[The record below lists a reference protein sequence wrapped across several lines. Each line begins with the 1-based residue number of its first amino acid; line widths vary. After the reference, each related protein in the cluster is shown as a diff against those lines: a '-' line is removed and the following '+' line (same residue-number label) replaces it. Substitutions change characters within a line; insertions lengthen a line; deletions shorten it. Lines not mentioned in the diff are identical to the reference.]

1 MRRRR
6 AQAAAYVLGLPS
18 RGEEARLAARERDD
32 VAFAAEAARLR
43 GVASR
48 LAALDR
54 EDWNLP
60 EPPPLAHPAL
70 RPARPAR
77 RGAAALAGP
86 LRLTLRPA
94 VAALA
99 AVALLAAGAA
109 AGALLRAPGDDGAA
123 PPVARVALDRFGDA
137 PAGAHAHALIVERG
151 RRTMTL
157 EVSGLA
163 PTRGGTFYEVW
174 MLRSPTQLV
183 SVGSFRVDAGGRARV
198 TFPVAADAHRFPIVD
213 VSREPADG
221 DPRHSSDSVLRS
233 RPIRS

>member
-1 MRRRR
+1 
-6 AQAAAYVLGLPS
+6 
-18 RGEEARLAARERDD
+18 
-32 VAFAAEAARLR
+32 
-43 GVASR
+43 
-48 LAALDR
+48 
-54 EDWNLP
+54 
-60 EPPPLAHPAL
+60 
-70 RPARPAR
+70 
-77 RGAAALAGP
+77 
-86 LRLTLRPA
+86 
-94 VAALA
+94 
-99 AVALLAAGAA
+99 
-109 AGALLRAPGDDGAA
+109 
-123 PPVARVALDRFGDA
+123 VARVTLARFGDA
-137 PAGAHAHALIVERG
+137 PAGAHAQALIVERG

-198 TFPVAADAHRFPIVD
+198 TFPVAADVHRFPIVD

>member
-6 AQAAAYVLGLPS
+6 AQAAAHVLGLPS
-18 RGEEARLAARERDD
+18 PAEEARLAARERED
-32 VAFAAEAARLR
+32 VVFAAEAARLR
-43 GVASR
+43 GVALR
-48 LAALDR
+48 LAALAAD
-54 EDWNLP
+54 DWNLP

-70 RPARPAR
+70 RPARSAR
-77 RGAAALAGP
+77 PR
-86 LRLTLRPA
+86 RLTLRPA

-109 AGALLRAPGDDGAA
+109 AGALLEAPGDEGAA
-123 PPVARVALDRFGDA
+123 PPVARVTLARFGDA
-137 PAGAHAHALIVERG
+137 PARAHAQALVGVRG

-163 PTRGGTFYEVW
+163 PTHGGTFYEVW

-183 SVGSFRVDAGGRARV
+183 SVGSFRVDASGRARV
-198 TFPVAADAHRFPIVD
+198 TFPVAADARRFPIVD